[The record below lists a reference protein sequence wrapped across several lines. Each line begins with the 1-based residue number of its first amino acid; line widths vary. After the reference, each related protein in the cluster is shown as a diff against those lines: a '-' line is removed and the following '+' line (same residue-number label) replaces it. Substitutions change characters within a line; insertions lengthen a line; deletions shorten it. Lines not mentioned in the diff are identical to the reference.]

1 MKKLIAILLVVGLL
15 AGCAGMYPAPEA
27 PVCGTPE
34 ATSSVI
40 CAIGA
45 KIGQTPEQMN
55 DMLLDASLIGIGT
68 KVTTGP
74 QLKDA
79 VIKVQKWVTD
89 KQILT
94 VKGIVAYL
102 VSEAKIDPALAL
114 LLSRRLVFLQVPG
127 LETQTLTP
135 FDRGLVDKHLAN
147 QLEQLNFF

>member
-1 MKKLIAILLVVGLL
+1 MKNLIAILMVVGLMT
-15 AGCAGMYPAPEA
+15 GCAGMYPAPEA

-34 ATSSVI
+34 SNGSVI

-68 KVTTGP
+68 KVTTGQ

-79 VIKVQKWVTD
+79 VIKVQKWVTER
-89 KQILT
+89 QILT
-94 VKGIVAYL
+94 IKGIITYL

-135 FDRGLVDKHLAN
+135 FDRVLVEKHLAN